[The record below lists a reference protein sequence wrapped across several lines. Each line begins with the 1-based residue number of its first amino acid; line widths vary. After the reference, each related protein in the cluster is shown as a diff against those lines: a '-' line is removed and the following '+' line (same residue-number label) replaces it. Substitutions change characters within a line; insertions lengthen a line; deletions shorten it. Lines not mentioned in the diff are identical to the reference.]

1 MFPRVDTV
9 PFGSCLVFSARSD
22 EGAFVQG
29 KKEPTE
35 VAPTN
40 SGDIIALALKK
51 KFLSILSPQ
60 KDGNATTV
68 GGDDWLSP
76 PQHEKVAARQGNLV
90 QVFPAEEDQE
100 NLAEPKPKEKPAI
113 APRKGAA
120 RPTSVVIMEVQEE
133 VQADRPALSTVN

>member
-1 MFPRVDTV
+1 M
-9 PFGSCLVFSARSD
+9 
-22 EGAFVQG
+22 
-29 KKEPTE
+29 
-35 VAPTN
+35 APTN

-60 KDGNATTV
+60 KDGSATTV

-90 QVFPAEEDQE
+90 QVFPVEEDQE
-100 NLAEPKPKEKPAI
+100 NLAELKPKEKPVV

-120 RPTSVVIMEVQEE
+120 RRASVVTMKAQEE
-133 VQADRPALSTVN
+133 AHADRPALSTVN